1 MDFACGIT
9 AGIVVREDEAKALL
23 LLLIVRVFGGGR
35 TVSRDPERRHSRPCA
50 YIPPVQVPTNLCS
63 LTSPSPRL
71 LFCLAFTNG
80 DLSIDRFCSAA
91 AHTVATPT
99 RVDLQVAARFE
110 RPIFTALTEAP
121 AYQSV
126 SVCPVTR
133 YSAVIG
139 MPPSIRIS
147 AYRCKPRCL
156 SVSCAPTPRHHDEL
170 LRIVKH

>member
-110 RPIFTALTEAP
+110 RPIFTALTEVGTSLSERLRLSCHAIFGRHRDASLDFGYRRTVVSP
-121 AYQSV
+121 GAYL
-126 SVCPVTR
+126 CPVHQHR
-133 YSAVIG
+133 VI
-139 MPPSIRIS
+139 MMNS
-147 AYRCKPRCL
+147 
-156 SVSCAPTPRHHDEL
+156 
-170 LRIVKH
+170 